1 MYASTMEGPVLL
13 LGSAHVVDLDV
24 PLRRELGRRVLDG
37 VAVELDAERAAS
49 VLSEDPESPSGRPGG
64 PFFVRLWGMLQKRL
78 GEQIGGGVA
87 GAEMRTAARFA
98 REQGLPLFLIDDPI
112 RETIGRL
119 MRSMSVRER
128 VSLLVGGIVGLVI
141 PSRVVERQ
149 IDSYTE
155 SSEDFLQEV
164 RRAFPQVARVLI
176 DERNEHMADRLREIR
191 RRGYGRVAAVVGDAH
206 VPGLAQALRRRGIPV
221 ETVALGQLRA
231 STAPSD
237 GPSRAPG

>member
-1 MYASTMEGPVLL
+1 
-13 LGSAHVVDLDV
+13 
-24 PLRRELGRRVLDG
+24 
-37 VAVELDAERAAS
+37 
-49 VLSEDPESPSGRPGG
+49 
-64 PFFVRLWGMLQKRL
+64 MLQKRL

-191 RRGYGRVAAVVGDAH
+191 AEGYGRVAAVVGDAH